1 CADTCITSANLGGCS
16 ATNDSCLCHSQ
27 SFVSAVTSCIET
39 SCSGSDLQQAEEFV
53 RSLCLA
59 VVCYR
64 FISLVSYCSLF
75 YRG

>member
-16 ATNDSCLCHSQ
+16 ATDNSCLCRSQ

-53 RSLCLA
+53 
-59 VVCYR
+59 
-64 FISLVSYCSLF
+64 
-75 YRG
+75 